1 MENKVLAFEKGS
13 SPLSRAAER
22 SLERRREAALGEVMR
37 LVEAALRLIRSSG
50 TIHQPRVSEI
60 VREAGLSNQAF
71 YRHFRS
77 KHELLVTVL
86 DEGIALLARTLARR
100 MNRAQSSE
108 GRIREWLRG
117 LLEQALN
124 PDAAEATRPFVL
136 GQGQLDSAWAEE
148 MAQSQR
154 RVTAPLRDVLER
166 AAASGELPGVVPERD
181 AESLY
186 HLAMGWVQ
194 ARLIEG
200 GAASRED
207 ARRVEDFAWAGL
219 RRSGAAC

>member
-1 MENKVLAFEKGS
+1 MENKVLAFEKGG

-100 MNRAQSSE
+100 MNRAQSAE

-124 PDAAEATRPFVL
+124 PGAAAATRPFVL
-136 GQGQLDSAWAEE
+136 GQGQLDGAWAEE

-154 RVTAPLRDVLER
+154 RVTAPLREVLER

-194 ARLIEG
+194 ARLVEG

-207 ARRVEDFAWAGL
+207 ARRVEDFAMAGL
-219 RRSGAAC
+219 RRNGAAG

>member
-1 MENKVLAFEKGS
+1 MENKVLAFEKGR

-100 MNRAQSSE
+100 MSRAQSSE

-124 PDAAEATRPFVL
+124 PAAAEATRPFVL

-154 RVTAPLRDVLER
+154 RITAPLREVLER
-166 AAASGELPGVVPERD
+166 AAADGELPGVVPERD

-186 HLAMGWVQ
+186 HLALGWVQ

-207 ARRVEDFAWAGL
+207 ARRVEDFALAGL
-219 RRSGAAC
+219 RRNEAG

>member
-1 MENKVLAFEKGS
+1 MENKVLAFEKGR

-100 MNRAQSSE
+100 MSRAQSSE

-124 PDAAEATRPFVL
+124 PAAAEATRPFVL

-154 RVTAPLRDVLER
+154 RITAPLREVLER
-166 AAASGELPGVVPERD
+166 AAADGELPGVAPERD

-186 HLAMGWVQ
+186 HLALGWVQ

-207 ARRVEDFAWAGL
+207 ARRVEDFALAGL
-219 RRSGAAC
+219 RRSEAN

>member
-1 MENKVLAFEKGS
+1 MENKVLAFEKGN

-100 MNRAQSSE
+100 MNRAQSAE

-136 GQGQLDSAWAEE
+136 GQGQLDGAWAEE

-154 RVTAPLRDVLER
+154 RVTAPLREALER
-166 AAASGELPGVVPERD
+166 AAASGELAGVVPERD

-194 ARLIEG
+194 ARLVEG

-207 ARRVEDFAWAGL
+207 ARRVEDFAMAGL
-219 RRSGAAC
+219 RRSGAAG

>member
-1 MENKVLAFEKGS
+1 MENKVLAFEKGR

-100 MNRAQSSE
+100 MSRAQSSE

-124 PDAAEATRPFVL
+124 PAAAEATRPFVL

-154 RVTAPLRDVLER
+154 RITAPLREVLER
-166 AAASGELPGVVPERD
+166 AAADGELPGVAPERD

-186 HLAMGWVQ
+186 HLALGWVQ

-207 ARRVEDFAWAGL
+207 ARRVEDFALAGL
-219 RRSGAAC
+219 RRSEAG

>member
-1 MENKVLAFEKGS
+1 MENKVLAFEKGR

-86 DEGIALLARTLARR
+86 DEGIALLARTLSRR
-100 MNRAQSSE
+100 MSRAQSSE

-124 PDAAEATRPFVL
+124 PAAAEATRPFVL

-154 RVTAPLRDVLER
+154 RITAPLREVLER
-166 AAASGELPGVVPERD
+166 AAADGELPGVAPERD

-186 HLAMGWVQ
+186 HLALGWVQ

-207 ARRVEDFAWAGL
+207 ARRVEDFALAGL
-219 RRSGAAC
+219 RRSEAG